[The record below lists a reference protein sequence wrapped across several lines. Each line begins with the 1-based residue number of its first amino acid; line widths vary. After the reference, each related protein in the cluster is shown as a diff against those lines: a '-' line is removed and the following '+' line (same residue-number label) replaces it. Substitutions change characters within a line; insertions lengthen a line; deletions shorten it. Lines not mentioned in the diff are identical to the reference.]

1 MLFGIFLNKF
11 CRGQR
16 ASSSKLWLVLSFS
29 GCCFEFDKK
38 VAFNLSSA
46 GHALL
51 RRLKEDADSGFRRDV
66 KDQSGLTEDQVRL
79 QGQVEQVLEE
89 LQDKQSKLKI
99 YLTDRDRELGVHM
112 DLSELEGG
120 IKKVCI
126 RRKYVS

>member
-1 MLFGIFLNKF
+1 MYMYH
-11 CRGQR
+11 
-16 ASSSKLWLVLSFS
+16 ST
-29 GCCFEFDKK
+29 
-38 VAFNLSSA
+38 

-79 QGQVEQVLEE
+79 QGQVEQVLED

-99 YLTDRDRELGVHM
+99 YLTDRDRELGVNM

-126 RRKYVS
+126 RKSLGKVAVNCN